1 MERTF
6 RTAADLV
13 YRQPEFIRYSL
24 FIFLGAAILM
34 SGYGLGC
41 LAGILLF

>member
-1 MERTF
+1 MERNF

-24 FIFLGAAILM
+24 YIILGAAILM
-34 SGYGLGC
+34 SGYGIGC
-41 LAGILLF
+41 LAGMLLF